1 MLHLHQPSSHIAP
14 LLSRQRDTQVRELLQ
29 EKGDMRSGIR
39 RENV

>member
-1 MLHLHQPSSHIAP
+1 MLLLHQPASHIDL

-29 EKGDMRSGIR
+29 EKGDIRSDIR